1 MADKPAS
8 KRASLLRGLEST
20 RAEWL
25 ARYAATGQLPSL
37 DGVELVQKVSTSGV
51 GDWPFGLSF
60 DRFCFSFLLVVLLVI
75 LVLLPFLLPFLLLFL
90 LPFLLPFLHLFL
102 PLFLSFASPAF
113 FVVSLWGASRG
124 VCSFAVGLPVERPM
138 EDIGDPC
145 GCAAAQSE

>member
-90 LPFLLPFLHLFL
+90 